1 MLLILC
7 LLNILLVTV
16 LLSGGVYAYVKVRRV
31 SSDVSQA
38 LTDYFTPGAED
49 GISPFGQLVNQVA
62 EITAQRLGIT
72 VQAAIRGAQGGQS
85 RAIVKA
91 LEGEAAEEIPELG
104 MMELLPKSL
113 KKSPAAQVGLQLLI
127 NKIMAGKKSA
137 GRNNGRS
144 QGIEQQSF
152 NL

>member
-16 LLSGGVYAYVKVRRV
+16 LLSGGVYAYVKARRV
-31 SSDVSQA
+31 SSDVI
-38 LTDYFTPGAED
+38 DYFTPGAED
-49 GISPFGQLVNQVA
+49 GISPFGQIVNQVA

-91 LEGEAAEEIPELG
+91 LEDEAEAEVPELAL
-104 MMELLPKSL
+104 MELLPKSL
-113 KKSPAAQVGLQLLI
+113 KKSPKAQMGLQLLI
-127 NKIMAGKKSA
+127 NKIMSGKKSA